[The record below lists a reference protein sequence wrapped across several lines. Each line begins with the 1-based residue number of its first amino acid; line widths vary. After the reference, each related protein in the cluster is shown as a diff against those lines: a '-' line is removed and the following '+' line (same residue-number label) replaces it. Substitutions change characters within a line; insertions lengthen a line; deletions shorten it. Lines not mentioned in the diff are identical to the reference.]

1 MNTGDGVKL
10 TERIQTALHD
20 VPPGT
25 GGVVVWA
32 NNARGVGCVAFVGHG
47 QVYNV
52 PLAWLV
58 PAWATWRQRKTRTA

>member
-1 MNTGDGVKL
+1 
-10 TERIQTALHD
+10 
-20 VPPGT
+20 
-25 GGVVVWA
+25 VWA
-32 NNARGVGCVAFVGHG
+32 DNARGVGCVAFVGHG